1 MLRRDLEVAGI
12 PYQDNAGRF
21 LDFHSLRHTFGTNLA
36 RAGVAPKVAQ
46 ELMRHSDVNLTLGIY
61 SHVGISDLAG
71 AVEKLPKNLIERR
84 PETTD
89 AGFSCCKVATQTGN
103 LGNYQGLSDG
113 TDDQSGRLSPL
124 RDGQRKPIADKEFT
138 SDKSAHKK
146 EPPMRLELM
155 TYALRKGSGETG
167 CSGKRRILLRFRC
180 ANSLNTAV
188 HSLARVSRHPLVHTV
203 RN

>member
-103 LGNYQGLSDG
+103 LGNYQELSG
-113 TDDQSGRLSPL
+113 
-124 RDGQRKPIADKEFT
+124 II
-138 SDKSAHKK
+138 
-146 EPPMRLELM
+146 
-155 TYALRKGSGETG
+155 
-167 CSGKRRILLRFRC
+167 RRNR
-180 ANSLNTAV
+180 
-188 HSLARVSRHPLVHTV
+188 
-203 RN
+203 